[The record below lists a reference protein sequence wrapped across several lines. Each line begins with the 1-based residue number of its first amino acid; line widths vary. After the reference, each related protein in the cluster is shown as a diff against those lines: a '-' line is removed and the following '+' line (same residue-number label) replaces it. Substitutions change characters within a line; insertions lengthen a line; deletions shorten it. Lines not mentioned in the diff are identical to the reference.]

1 MDDGALQALVAVL
14 QADHAL
20 HVSRS
25 HLLRGEAERDRPLSD
40 LLAPL
45 RREVSHNLPLVRE
58 REKQVFKTEKQQRER
73 CENIEFLK
81 RVYLRELLLK
91 INVDINTEVISFQML
106 QPY

>member
-25 HLLRGEAERDRPLSD
+25 HLLRGEAERDGPLSD

-45 RREVSHNLPLVRE
+45 RREVSHDLPLVRE
-58 REKQVFKTEKQQRER
+58 REVLKTERDRRTDVRTLYWKGLSTGAASK
-73 CENIEFLK
+73 NK
-81 RVYLRELLLK
+81 R
-91 INVDINTEVISFQML
+91 
-106 QPY
+106 